1 MSQDLVAG
9 CDPLIG
15 RLIIEPLRLWGEIL
29 SSLGPDHP
37 PGNNNEF
44 HGISKIADS
53 KAILKADFFLTW

>member
-44 HGISKIADS
+44 HGILRSLIPKPIS
-53 KAILKADFFLTW
+53 S